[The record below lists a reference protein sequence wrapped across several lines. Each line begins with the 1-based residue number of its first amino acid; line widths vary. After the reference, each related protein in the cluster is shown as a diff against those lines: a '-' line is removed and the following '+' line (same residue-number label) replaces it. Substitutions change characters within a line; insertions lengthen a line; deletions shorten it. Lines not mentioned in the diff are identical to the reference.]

1 MISRI
6 NFKRRA
12 NKVSCLED
20 EIGNIIDAFGINDKL
35 NEIKIIEVWKE
46 CVGES
51 ISRFAVPIGIK
62 NHKLMVNV
70 ENSVWR
76 FELNNHKEDI
86 IKKINIHLQT
96 IKNKKL
102 IKDIVFV

>member
-1 MISRI
+1 MISRY
-6 NFKRRA
+6 NFKKRTNRI
-12 NKVSCLED
+12 SCLED
-20 EIGNIIDAFGINDKL
+20 EISNIIDAFGINDKL
-35 NEIKIIEVWKE
+35 NEIKIAEVWKE

-86 IKKINIHLQT
+86 IKKLNEHLQT
-96 IKNKKL
+96 VKNKKL

>member
-1 MISRI
+1 LISRY
-6 NFKRRA
+6 NFKKRTNRI
-12 NKVSCLED
+12 SCLED
-20 EIGNIIDAFGINDKL
+20 EISNIIDAFGINDKL
-35 NEIKIIEVWKE
+35 NEIKIAEVWKE

-86 IKKINIHLQT
+86 IKKLNEHLQT
-96 IKNKKL
+96 VKNKKL

>member
-1 MISRI
+1 MDHRI
-6 NFKRRA
+6 NFKRRE

-20 EIGNIIDAFGINDKL
+20 EISNIIEAFGINDKL
-35 NEIKIIEVWKE
+35 NELKILEVWKE

-76 FELNNHKEDI
+76 FELNNHKNDI
-86 IKKINIHLQT
+86 IKKINLQLQT

-102 IKDIVFV
+102 IRDIVFV

>member
-1 MISRI
+1 M
-6 NFKRRA
+6 
-12 NKVSCLED
+12 SCLED
-20 EIGNIIDAFGINDKL
+20 EISNIIEVFGINDKL
-35 NEIKIIEVWKE
+35 NELKIIEVWKE

-76 FELNNHKEDI
+76 FELNNHKDEI
-86 IKKINIHLQT
+86 IKKINLQLQA

>member
-1 MISRI
+1 LNSRI

-20 EIGNIIDAFGINDKL
+20 EISNIIDAFGINDKL

-62 NHKLMVNV
+62 NNKLMVNV

-76 FELNNHKEDI
+76 FELKNHKEEI
-86 IKKINIHLQT
+86 IKKINIHLHT
-96 IKNKKL
+96 IINKKL
-102 IKDIVFV
+102 FKDIVFV

>member
-1 MISRI
+1 M
-6 NFKRRA
+6 
-12 NKVSCLED
+12 SCLED
-20 EIGNIIDAFGINDKL
+20 EINNIVDAFGINDKL

-62 NHKLMVNV
+62 NHKLKVNV

-76 FELNNHKEDI
+76 FELNNHKEEI
-86 IKKINIHLQT
+86 IKKLNEHLQT
-96 IKNKKL
+96 VKNKKL

>member
-1 MISRI
+1 LSSRI
-6 NFKRRA
+6 NFKNRT

-20 EIGNIIDAFGINDKL
+20 EISNIVEAFGINDKL

-46 CVGES
+46 CVGDS
-51 ISRFAVPIGIK
+51 ISRYAVPIGIK

-76 FELNNHKEDI
+76 FELNNHKEEI
-86 IKKINIHLQT
+86 IKKINIHLQK